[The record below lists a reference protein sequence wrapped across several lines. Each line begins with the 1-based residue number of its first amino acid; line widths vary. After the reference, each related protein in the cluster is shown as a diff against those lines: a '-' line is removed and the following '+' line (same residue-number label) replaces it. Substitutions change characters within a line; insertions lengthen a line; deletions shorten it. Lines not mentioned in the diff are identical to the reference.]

1 MKRCRRGHENV
12 SHMAGYSAT
21 PLVRKLG
28 IAPDQRVLVDGSPD
42 FELDWPPGVTVHRR
56 VRRDAPYDVV
66 LCFCPDHKRL
76 ASRWPVLHPLTTPA
90 GALWIMWPK
99 RSSGI
104 ATDLSEN
111 TIRDHA
117 LAHGRVDVKVCAV
130 DAVWS
135 ALKHVIRVAD
145 R

>member
-1 MKRCRRGHENV
+1 MKRCRRGRENV

-42 FELDWPPGVTVHRR
+42 FDLDWPPGVTVHRR

-66 LCFCPDHKRL
+66 LCFCPDSERL
-76 ASRWPVLHPLTTPA
+76 ANRWPVLHPLTTPA

-99 RSSGI
+99 
-104 ATDLSEN
+104 
-111 TIRDHA
+111 
-117 LAHGRVDVKVCAV
+117 
-130 DAVWS
+130 
-135 ALKHVIRVAD
+135 
-145 R
+145 